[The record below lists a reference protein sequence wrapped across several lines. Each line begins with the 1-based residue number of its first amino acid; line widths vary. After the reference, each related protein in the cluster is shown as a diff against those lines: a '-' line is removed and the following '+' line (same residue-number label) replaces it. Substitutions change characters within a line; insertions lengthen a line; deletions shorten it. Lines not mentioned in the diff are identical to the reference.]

1 MSDAK
6 RDKWSWN
13 KSFQCMNLEKVVR
26 SHQQKEEVILCNFH
40 EGEQQLSFLQ
50 TKQKKVNQLDDDH
63 IQQQHPII
71 TMLKDQHSA
80 EQTID
85 LASAPKV
92 VSKYRI
98 IP

>member
-1 MSDAK
+1 MELEQILPMHEP
-6 RDKWSWN
+6 R
-13 KSFQCMNLEKVVR
+13 KSGRLI
-26 SHQQKEEVILCNFH
+26 EESSTKGRVLLCNFH

-71 TMLKDQHSA
+71 TTLKDQHSA